1 LSIDAMVALADR
13 TARWVWPLT
22 WPLSSLPPCSNT
34 ARAGKLVYCMF
45 HVYHGPS
52 TTRDL
57 CHLFGILGKGIEWI
71 DAPAPRGW
79 AAGTGEWSTVEW
91 STMFHVY
98 QARNP
103 IHLFEEAR
111 ERGRIGRGCT
121 RWVPFTR
128 QRARVL
134 YRYAIVTPRNVG
146 KCTYR
151 AGRTRVRLYS
161 DQCALKKRVP
171 TKPA

>member
-1 LSIDAMVALADR
+1 MGMAANMAAIVPAALLEHG
-13 TARWVWPLT
+13 T
-22 WPLSSLPPCSNT
+22 SGE
-34 ARAGKLVYCMF
+34 AGLYCMF

-57 CHLFGILGKGIEWI
+57 YHLFGILGKGIEWI

-134 YRYAIVTPRNVG
+134 YRYAIVTPRNRG
-146 KCTYR
+146 KSKCTYR
-151 AGRTRVRLYS
+151 AGRIYVVCAVR
-161 DQCALKKRVP
+161 QCALKKRVP